1 MKKLIR
7 TFKQIS
13 ILFLAIAFLGCE
25 EDDAALPKVVANFTY
40 TLDADTGV
48 VTFINTSEKANTYM
62 WNFGDNTTSSEINP
76 VKKYATG
83 TYTVSLK
90 AKNVSG
96 SSDTFEDTITINIPL
111 PLSLPITF
119 DVANVSYTAAVFNGA
134 SFEIVDNPSATG
146 TNNKASKVGAI
157 TNSGAAYEGINFDVE
172 TQVDLT
178 TNKSIKMNF
187 WANAATTV
195 LLKLEEGTG
204 AAIETTV
211 SHGGTGWEE
220 LIFNFNSSDK
230 YSRLTIFVD
239 GPGTSQ
245 GTFYIDDIE
254 QIETPAPPC
263 TPEDAENI
271 NPANGDINWT
281 FKTNDLTHT
290 FEAFGNTTGSI
301 VTNPVF
307 DGINTSCN
315 VEKFVK
321 STGCETFAGL
331 GKELAT
337 ALDFTT
343 ISNKVFKMKV
353 LAETQLTD
361 VTLRL
366 ERLPFPNTDPAIERV
381 ASITELGVWQELTFD
396 FSDVSTGTYKS
407 MIIYFERNA
416 NCDGDVYYFDDIMQ
430 VGGGSGG
437 GSTCTPDGAQSLT
450 SANFNLTFESNPA
463 GIIPDGA
470 TLTTIANPDF
480 NNTVNSSCQVGKI
493 VRDPN
498 FEYANNQIVFSPALD
513 FNANAGF
520 KLKVWSPAAG
530 TNVTVK
536 LEGAGVVEV
545 SKTTSTANAW
555 EELTFDFATSATGNT
570 KIVLFFNLGTN
581 TPGEFYI
588 DDFKLYPRS
597 GGGGG
602 GSGDC
607 PAPPTGELLAN
618 GGFEANNGS
627 GSCWQFNPVGGGTVA
642 VTTEDVNSGTY
653 AAKLT
658 TGTNQAPNL
667 KMEGFAT
674 SVTGGK
680 TIQVTFKYK
689 FTTALGEG
697 SILQVLAFSEKAPA
711 GATLHELANANG
723 TPLNTWNTYTQT
735 FVTDPGITQGLSL
748 LIQLT
753 GSGNAGAAGVVFI
766 DDVKVTQL

>member
-13 ILFLAIAFLGCE
+13 ILFLAIAFFGCE

-40 TLDADTGV
+40 TLDANTGV

-62 WNFGDNTTSSEINP
+62 WDFGDNTTSTEINP

-83 TYTVSLK
+83 TYTVKLK

-96 SSDTFEDTITINIPL
+96 ASNTFEDTITINIPL
-111 PLSLPITF
+111 PLNLPITF
-119 DVANVSYTAAVFNGA
+119 DVANVNYTAAVFNGA
-134 SFEIVDNPSATG
+134 TFAIVDNPAVSG

-157 TNSGAAYEGINFDVE
+157 TNSGAAYEGINFDVD
-172 TQVDLT
+172 TQIDLT

-204 AAIETTV
+204 AAIETTI

-220 LIFNFNSSDK
+220 LIFNFNSSNK
-230 YSRLTIFVD
+230 YSRVTIFVD
-239 GPGTSQ
+239 GPGTTA

-254 QIETPAPPC
+254 QIETPPPPC
-263 TPEDAENI
+263 IVEDTENI

-281 FKTNDLTHT
+281 FKTNDAAHT
-290 FEAFGNTTGSI
+290 FEAFGNTSGSI

-331 GKELAT
+331 GKELAV

-381 ASITELGVWQELTFD
+381 ASITQLGVWQELTFD
-396 FSDVSTGTYKS
+396 FSSVSTGTYKS

-416 NCDGDVYYFDDIMQ
+416 NCDGDVYYFDDIKQ

-437 GSTCTPDGAQSLT
+437 GGACVTDGAQSLA
-450 SANFNLTFESNPA
+450 SSNFNLTFASNPS
-463 GIIPDGA
+463 GIIADGA
-470 TLTTIANPDF
+470 VLTRVANPDF
-480 NNTVNSSCQVGKI
+480 NNAVNSSCQVGKI
-493 VRDPN
+493 VRNPD
-498 FEYANNQIVFSPALD
+498 FQYANNQIDFSPALD

-520 KLKVWSPAAG
+520 KLKVWSPSAG

-545 SKTTSTANAW
+545 SKATTKASAW
-555 EELTFDFATSATGNT
+555 EELTFDFAASASGNT
-570 KIVLFFNLGTN
+570 KIVLFFNVGTN
-581 TPGEFYI
+581 TPGTFYI

-602 GSGDC
+602 GSGAC

-627 GSCWQFNPVGGGTVA
+627 GSCWQFNPVGGGTVT

-667 KMEGFAT
+667 KMEGFGT

-689 FTTALGEG
+689 FTTALGVG

-711 GATLHELANANG
+711 GATLHELANAND

-753 GSGNAGAAGVVFI
+753 GSGNAGAAGVVYI